1 MSEIISVPDEKQQ
14 AISHVQSI
22 IESNDFSIVDTDFNR
37 PWGGFFRLDHS
48 EAERFI
54 DTYFADIKDT
64 FTTFEDL
71 SPKYLIVEPG
81 KQLSWQY
88 HHRRAEIWRAIEGT
102 VGVKL
107 SDDDTEP
114 EKVHTIEK
122 GETIQFPALKRHR
135 LIGLDGWGVVVE
147 IWQHTDHQNLSDE
160 SDIVR
165 VADDF
170 GR

>member
-1 MSEIISVPDEKQQ
+1 MLDVSTSDKLTIINHVRNIIDEGGFT
-14 AISHVQSI
+14 V
-22 IESNDFSIVDTDFNR
+22 VDLDTQR
-37 PWGGFFRLDHS
+37 PWGAFFRLDS
-48 EAERFI
+48 AEAEKFI

-71 SPKYLIVEPG
+71 SPKYLIVESG
-81 KQLSWQY
+81 KRLSWQY
-88 HHRRAEIWRAIEGT
+88 HYRRAEIWRAIEGT

-114 EKVHTIEK
+114 QKVHTIEK

-147 IWQHTDHQNLSDE
+147 IWQHTNHQNLSDE